1 MGPSPVRG
9 GARTRRVGR
18 PAAQSGA
25 ALLVATIV
33 GLILWVHAA
42 AEAAEMNRKTAV
54 SIEGQSFRLNGRP
67 TYEGRSWQGMKIEGL
82 LMNSRMVQ
90 GIFDDRNA
98 ETRDLWKYPDG
109 AWDPERNT
117 REFVAA
123 MPAWRGHG
131 LLAFTINLQGGS
143 PQGYSSK
150 QPWHNSA
157 FEADGRLRADYLAR
171 LEKILDRADELG
183 MVAILGY
190 FYFGQD
196 ERLADEKA
204 VIRGVENATDWLLAK
219 GYANV
224 LVEIDNECNVDRYE
238 HAILRPARVH
248 ELIERVK
255 KRSEGKVKSPAGRLL
270 VSTSMGGGAIPP
282 ENVAAAGDFL
292 LVHGNGVGEP
302 DRIRQMVDRCRAL
315 KSYRGQPILFNED
328 DHFAFDKPDN
338 NMIAAASKYASWG
351 YFDYRMKGEGF
362 DEGYQ
367 SVPTNWGLSSGRKRG
382 FFGLLA
388 KMTGAAEQAKG
399 AKGEAGAAGAAVLE
413 ARGAPFFTLSPETGA
428 YEIRDAAG
436 GATWKS
442 NPYKPRFGQ
451 VSLRVDGKPM
461 TADLGRCEVKS
472 AGEALEATFR
482 PVADKPDLWV
492 RVKVAAAKDG
502 SAVGFS
508 YEASDANAVER
519 LRLLD
524 DALWTTDAE
533 KGYVVVPCRE
543 GLLIPADSG
552 VAFTHGFDTYAYEG
566 CHMRMVGVVK
576 GGAAALVTWL
586 DPYTVAEVRSV
597 TAEAPGGAKQAL
609 SLSMVLSKS
618 SRAAQVRFLGKG
630 DYVTIAKA
638 YRDAARRAGWRVTWD
653 EKLKGHPDRAKYFGA
668 INFKLWST
676 LDRRMNEDSS
686 KELSCKVNWT
696 FDEAAQ
702 VAEHLKKDLG
712 LDRVLFIMGG
722 WIRRGYDNQHPDIL
736 PTAPECGG
744 DAKFTEACR
753 RIRALGYVLSLHDN
767 YQDMYRDSPS
777 WDESC
782 IQKAPGGG
790 LQKGGHWA
798 GGTCFITCAQR
809 AVDLAKR
816 PQNLPAVKKLSDA
829 DSYFIDTTYAAGLQ
843 ECYDPKHPLTRWDD
857 MKWKQAI
864 SDYGRE
870 VFGSFGSECGREWA
884 IPHADFF
891 EGLTGVSGGYYH
903 DKGLLAKLGAAPVPL
918 FEIVYRDCIAMY
930 GKYGYDIFKSAEYVL
945 DHISIGRPLNYHSI
959 PHHLYWKEAAWDGRP
974 LPLRAAVADFKP
986 AGPRQFSITYRWTV
1000 GGPAKIDWPIF
1011 VHFTDPSGANIKW
1024 QNDHAANPPMAEWKP
1039 GEMADGPYTVTVPA
1053 GLEGTFD
1060 IRIGMYN
1067 KATPASR
1074 PAMLGESDNEH
1085 RYLLGK
1091 VRVAGEKV
1099 EFLPPAAKPAG
1110 VPPGDPAL
1118 FCRGD
1123 GGWTDGLHHVDRY
1136 VKNTYEILSPL
1147 NEITSRVTMTQ
1158 HEFLTP
1164 DRKVRRT
1171 VFGEGAEAVEVIV
1184 NLGGEEFKR
1193 ATKSGGEVVLP
1204 PYGFVVDSPRF
1215 VAFSATKWNGMTYD
1229 GPAMFAVRSLDG
1241 KPIAES
1247 AKVRLYHGFG
1257 DPRIRVGGTE
1267 HSVPKEETTK

>member
-1 MGPSPVRG
+1 MRM
-9 GARTRRVGR
+9 RT
-18 PAAQSGA
+18 
-25 ALLVATIV
+25 LVLIAVPV

-42 AEAAEMNRKTAV
+42 AEAAEMNRKTVV
-54 SIEGQSFRLNGRP
+54 SIEGQAFRLNGRP
-67 TYEGRSWQGMKIEGL
+67 TCEGRSWQGMKVEGL

-90 GIFDDRNA
+90 GIFDDRNP

-109 AWDPERNT
+109 AWDAERNT
-117 REFVAA
+117 REFLAA
-123 MPAWRGHG
+123 MPEWRRHG

-157 FEADGRLRADYLAR
+157 FEADGSLRADYLAR
-171 LEKILDRADELG
+171 LERILDRADALG

-204 VIRGVENATDWLLAK
+204 VIRGVEAATDWLLAK
-219 GYANV
+219 GYTHV
-224 LVEIDNECNVDRYE
+224 MVEINNECNVDRYE
-238 HAILRPARVH
+238 HAILKPARVH
-248 ELIERVK
+248 ELIELVK

-282 ENVAAAGDFL
+282 ETIAAAADFL
-292 LVHGNGVGEP
+292 LVHGNGVAQP
-302 DRIRQMVDRCRAL
+302 DRLRQMVDRCRAL
-315 KSYRGQPILFNED
+315 KSYRNQPILFNED

-338 NMIAAASKYASWG
+338 NMIAAVGKYASWG

-367 SVPTNWGLSSGRKRG
+367 SVPTNWGLSSERKRG

-399 AKGEAGAAGAAVLE
+399 LEGEAGEAGAAAGE
-413 ARGAPFFTLSPETGA
+413 AMRLPFFVLSPETGA
-428 YEIRDAAG
+428 YEIHDRAG
-436 GATWKS
+436 GVTWKS

-451 VSLRVDGKPM
+451 VVLRIDGKPV
-461 TADLGRCEVKS
+461 TADLGRCEMRPVGD
-472 AGEALEATFR
+472 AMEATFR

-492 RVKVAAAKDG
+492 RVRIAAAADG
-502 SAVGFS
+502 KGLGFS
-508 YEASDANAVER
+508 YEASDPKAVER

-533 KGYVVVPCRE
+533 NGYVVVPVRE

-552 VAFTHGFDTYAYEG
+552 LAFTHGFDTYAYEG

-576 GGAAALVTWL
+576 GRAAALVTWE
-586 DPYTVAEVRSV
+586 DPYTVAEVKSA
-597 TAEAPGGAKQAL
+597 TAGAAAVGGKQVL

-638 YRDAARRAGWRVTWD
+638 YRDVARQAGWLATWD

-686 KELSCKVNWT
+686 KELSVKVNWT
-696 FDEAAQ
+696 FDEARQ
-702 VAEHLKKDLG
+702 IAEHLKNDLG

-744 DAKFTEACR
+744 DAEFAKACK

-777 WDESC
+777 WDESY
-782 IQKAPGGG
+782 IQKVSGGG

-891 EGLTGVSGGYYH
+891 EGLTGVSGTYYH
-903 DKGLLAKLGAAPVPL
+903 DKGLLAKLGAVPVPL
-918 FEIVYRDCIAMY
+918 FEMVYRDCIAMY

-945 DHISIGRPLNYHSI
+945 DHVSIGRPLNYHSI
-959 PHHLYWKEAAWDGRP
+959 PQHLYWKEAPRDGKP
-974 LPLRAAVADFKP
+974 LPLRAAVAEFKQT
-986 AGPRQFSITYRWTV
+986 APRRFAVTYQWTV
-1000 GGPAKIDWPIF
+1000 GGPVKLDGAIF
-1011 VHFTDPSGANIKW
+1011 VHFTDPSGAAIKF
-1024 QNDHAANPPMAEWKP
+1024 QNDHAANPPTPEWKP
-1039 GEMADGPYTVTVPA
+1039 GEVTDGPHAVTVPE

-1067 KATPASR
+1067 KVAAGSR
-1074 PAMLGESDNEH
+1074 AAMEGESDNEH

-1091 VRVAGEKV
+1091 VKVAGEKV
-1099 EFLPPAAKPAG
+1099 EFIPPAPTPAG
-1110 VPPGDPAL
+1110 ARPGDPGL
-1118 FCRGD
+1118 FCRGE
-1123 GGWTDGLHHVDRY
+1123 GGWTEGLHHVDRY

-1147 NEITSRVTMTQ
+1147 SELTSRVTMTQ

-1171 VFGEGAEAVEVIV
+1171 VFGEGAEAMEVVV
-1184 NLGGEEFKR
+1184 NLGATEFRR
-1193 ATKSGGEVVLP
+1193 ATKSGGEAVLP
-1204 PYGFVVDSPRF
+1204 PYGFVVDSPPF
-1215 VAFSATKWNGMTYD
+1215 VAFCATKWNGLAYD
-1229 GPAMFAVRSLDG
+1229 APAMFTVRSLDG

-1247 AKVRLYHGFG
+1247 SKVRIYHGFG
-1257 DPRIRVGGTE
+1257 DPRIKVGGTE
-1267 HSVPKEETTK
+1267 HNVPKEETTK